1 MSFREHVVNVMES
14 HEISV
19 ALNDAP
25 APGEVWPSLV
35 FRRGDESVVLPCR
48 ADLTA
53 ATAQPDMM
61 LAALLAAQIFHECD
75 DVLEWSEIYELDPGD
90 NNVWNE
96 FREFDAA
103 CWRFRAL
110 LGEDLYQDLMTGM
123 AIGQA
128 IGAAAA
134 SFQRHN
140 SGD

>member
-1 MSFREHVVNVMES
+1 MSFRDDVVRVMES
-14 HEISV
+14 REISV
-19 ALNDAP
+19 ALNQTP
-25 APGEVWPSLV
+25 AAGEDWQSLV
-35 FRRGDESVVLPCR
+35 FRRGDETAVLPCR

-53 ATAQPDMM
+53 DTPQPDMM

-90 NNVWNE
+90 NTVWNE

-134 SFQRHN
+134 SFSRHN
-140 SGD
+140 GGE